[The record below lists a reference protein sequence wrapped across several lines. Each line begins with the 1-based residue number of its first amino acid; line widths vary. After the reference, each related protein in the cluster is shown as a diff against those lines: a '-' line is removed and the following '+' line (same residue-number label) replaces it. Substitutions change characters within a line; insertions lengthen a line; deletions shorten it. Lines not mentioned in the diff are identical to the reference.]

1 MQQLA
6 LALSPRPEASFAS
19 FVPGRNAEVL
29 EVLQQLARGGGSER
43 FVYLWGA
50 PGSGRSHLLA
60 AIRREAAAAGRH
72 AVHAEGSAPSAH
84 FAAVAANDILTV
96 GGVEQLDSAAQETLF
111 GAYNRLRE
119 GAGALVVSA
128 DAPPRALP
136 LRADV
141 ATRLAWGLV
150 YELHAL
156 DDDEKL
162 DAMCARARALGF
174 DLPAEV
180 CGYILRH
187 GRRDLASLLEL
198 VDLLDRRSLQ
208 AQRTITLPLVR
219 EVLAPAGE
227 ERARVNDGDHRA
239 R

>member
-6 LALSPRPEASFAS
+6 LALSPRPEASFS
-19 FVPGRNAEVL
+19 NFVPGRNVEVL
-29 EVLQQLARGGGSER
+29 AVLRQLARGGAER
-43 FVYLWGA
+43 FVYMWGA

-60 AIRREAAAAGRH
+60 SIRSEAAAAGRRV
-72 AVHAEGSAPSAH
+72 VHVEGRAPSAQW
-84 FAAVAANDILTV
+84 ASVSADDVVTVA
-96 GGVEQLDSAAQETLF
+96 GVERLDGAGQEALF
-111 GAYNRLRE
+111 GVYNRLRE
-119 GAGALVVSA
+119 GAGALVASA
-128 DAPPRALP
+128 DAPPRALA

-156 DDDEKL
+156 NDDEKL
-162 DAMCARARALGF
+162 CAMRARARALGF
-174 DLPAEV
+174 DLPDEV

-187 GRRDLASLLEL
+187 GRRDLPSLLGL

-219 EVLAPAGE
+219 EVLDCAGSE
-227 ERARVNDGDHRA
+227 HAGVDQGNGPVR
-239 R
+239 